1 MAKAGGWAWVG
12 CAVLAASCSGPGPN
26 PSPPPAS
33 ASPAGGPPEI
43 DRVTPLPSPLPDIV
57 ARVNGQPVH
66 LGQVVGL
73 AKKTLDRSPDREKD
87 KPGALRQAMH
97 QYIIREL
104 LLQEALARGLAADE
118 RRLQQAYDKARLDY
132 RDEKQWASELA
143 LQGLDPQAFKS
154 ELRAQETVNALIAQ
168 EAAKVPP
175 VADADALAAFT
186 SHPET
191 FARPERL
198 RLRHILVRNTPTA
211 SPAQR
216 QQQRERAEGLRARAR
231 RGEDFA
237 RLAQQSSEDLDTR
250 TKGGQLPEIW
260 RGVVG
265 GAFDDAAFALKPGQI
280 SDVVE
285 SPAGFH
291 IIKLEERLPAE
302 QASFPQDQEAVKQH
316 ILQQRR
322 GEALQALVNTLRAKA
337 RIETYL

>member
-1 MAKAGGWAWVG
+1 MAKRCGWAWVG
-12 CAVLAASCSGPGPN
+12 CAVLAASCSGPAPK
-26 PSPPPAS
+26 PSPSPS
-33 ASPAGGPPEI
+33 AAPTGGPPEI

-57 ARVNGQPVH
+57 ARVNGQPVL
-66 LGQVVGL
+66 LGQVVAL
-73 AKKTLDRSPDREKD
+73 AKKALDRSPDPKKD
-87 KPGALRQAMH
+87 MPGALRQAMH

-104 LLQEALARGLAADE
+104 LLQEALARGIAADE
-118 RRLQQAYDKARLDY
+118 HRLQEAYDKARFDY
-132 RDEKQWASELA
+132 HDEKKWASELA
-143 LQGLDPQAFKS
+143 QRGLDPQAFKS
-154 ELRAQETVNALIAQ
+154 ELRAQETVNALVAQ
-168 EAAKVPP
+168 EAAKVGP
-175 VADADALAAFT
+175 VADGEALAIFS

-198 RLRHILVRNTPTA
+198 RLRHILVRIASTA

-216 QQQRERAEGLRARAR
+216 QQQRDRAEGLRARAR
-231 RGEDFA
+231 RGEDFT
-237 RLAQQSSEDLDTR
+237 RLAQQFSDDLESR
-250 TKGGQLPEIW
+250 SQGGQLPEIG
-260 RGVVG
+260 RGVIG

-291 IIKLEERLPAE
+291 IIKLEQRLPAE
-302 QASFPQDQEAVKQH
+302 KASFPRDQEAVKQY

>member
-1 MAKAGGWAWVG
+1 MAKGCGWAWVG
-12 CAVLAASCSGPGPN
+12 CAVLAASCSGSPPK
-26 PSPPPAS
+26 PSPTPSAPPS
-33 ASPAGGPPEI
+33 GGPPEI

-57 ARVNGQPVH
+57 ARVNGQPVQ
-66 LGQVVGL
+66 LGQVVTL
-73 AKKTLDRSPDREKD
+73 AKKALDRSQDREKD

-104 LLQEALARGLAADE
+104 LLQEALARGLAADQH
-118 RRLQQAYDKARLDY
+118 RLEQAYDKARLDY
-132 RDEKQWASELA
+132 RDETQWASELA
-143 LQGLDPQAFKS
+143 QRGLDPQAFKY
-154 ELRAQETVNALIAQ
+154 ELRAQETVNALVAQ
-168 EAAKVPP
+168 EAAKVGP
-175 VADADALAAFT
+175 VTDAEALVALT

-191 FARPERL
+191 FTRPERL
-198 RLRHILVRNTPTA
+198 RLRHILVRVASTA
-211 SPAQR
+211 SRAQR
-216 QQQRERAEGLRARAR
+216 KQQRERAEELHARAR

-237 RLAQQSSEDLDTR
+237 GLAQQFSDDLDSR
-250 TKGGQLPEIW
+250 PKGGQLPEIG
-260 RGVVG
+260 RGAIE

-291 IIKLEERLPAE
+291 IIKLEARLPAE
-302 QASFPQDQEAVKQH
+302 PASFPRDQDAVKQY